1 MSGRLSGEKLTIYA
15 TCQGVFGIGTV
26 VVDLL
31 KIDYSRVRVVK
42 NPMGG
47 RQEAIVKPV
56 TVFMAYSLKR
66 PVKLLLDCRECI
78 VATMAR
84 PVIRTKIRTTVSTE
98 GKLKSFIYSSG

>member
-1 MSGRLSGEKLTIYA
+1 M
-15 TCQGVFGIGTV
+15 
-26 VVDLL
+26 VDLL